1 MFITDIKKT
10 VPPETEGLMNLEI
23 QTNCSH
29 YIMINF
35 LH

>member
-1 MFITDIKKT
+1 MFITDIKKP

-29 YIMINF
+29 YLEVF
-35 LH
+35 